1 MLMDSNRILRSWK
14 RYSSKK
20 SQRFNNLAR
29 RRWLKTTCG
38 TINTDAKGEGV
49 ACTENDDANHSDN
62 DSGSSTGGST
72 ERIENEERND
82 MMRNDMMR
90 NNIEAEINVSVIEFL
105 CLNDHLL
112 NC

>member
-1 MLMDSNRILRSWK
+1 MDSNRILRSWK

-20 SQRFNNLAR
+20 SQRFSNLAR
-29 RRWLKTTCG
+29 RRWLKTTRG

-49 ACTENDDANHSDN
+49 ACTANDANHNDS

-72 ERIENEERND
+72 ERIENEE
-82 MMRNDMMR
+82 RNDMMR